1 MRLTNSNKKMRK
13 THCAFKPGKKETIII
28 LWIQV
33 TGFFSF
39 LVCCAEWLSVT
50 AMCDIATNLRLKRG
64 DLFYPNAKK
73 LQKTISYFFVE
84 KIFRTKNVTL
94 FPLVMEAKLG
104 EIFHLGIWWHA
115 YVTEQGIKS
124 VSQIRRMNNL
134 QSINCV
140 RGSGVV

>member
-1 MRLTNSNKKMRK
+1 MWK
-13 THCAFKPGKKETIII
+13 THCASKPWKKETIII
-28 LWIQV
+28 LWIQG

-73 LQKTISYFFVE
+73 LQKTISYFLVE
-84 KIFRTKNVTL
+84 KIFRTKNVPL
-94 FPLVMEAKLG
+94 SQLVMKAKLG
-104 EIFHLGIWWHA
+104 ETFQTGIRWHV
-115 YVTEQGIKS
+115 YVTDQVIKS

-134 QSINCV
+134 QSIICV
-140 RGSGVV
+140 TQSLAN

>member
-1 MRLTNSNKKMRK
+1 MRLTNSNKKMWK

-84 KIFRTKNVTL
+84 KIFRTKNVPL
-94 FPLVMEAKLG
+94 FQLVMEAKLG
-104 EIFHLGIWWHA
+104 ETFHLVSVDMFIW
-115 YVTEQGIKS
+115 QNKS
-124 VSQIRRMNNL
+124 LKVLVKLDKWI
-134 QSINCV
+134 IFEV
-140 RGSGVV
+140 WFA